1 MGITRLRGIGVLSAG
16 KVGAILYAGIGLVVG
31 TLIACA
37 SLLGLFAALRDQPGA
52 GAISGVL
59 GVGAVIILPI
69 FYGIVGAIGL
79 MIVAVL
85 YNLAARVT
93 GGLELELD

>member
-1 MGITRLRGIGVLSAG
+1 MAITRLRGVGVLSAG

-31 TLIACA
+31 TLVACL
-37 SLLGLFAALRDQPGA
+37 SLLGVFATLRDQPGMS
-52 GAISGVL
+52 AIGGFLS
-59 GVGAVIILPI
+59 VGAVIILPI
-69 FYGIVGAIGL
+69 FYGILGAIGL

-93 GGLELELD
+93 GGLELETD